1 MEYALMVLAGC
12 SGFTVAGVCYSCN
25 MRGFN
30 FYGSLEDYKKSVKMR
45 ARDTDEMMDYPEG
58 FTPNAIVGFTPGAS
72 VPKTPQAPKMNP
84 KVKGSRRM
92 EDPSTIRKM
101 EDRLRTVNART
112 KEITNDPNFYAPGV
126 MPALG
131 SESNKLQE
139 GIAAAKKARMKKN
152 K

>member
-1 MEYALMVLAGC
+1 MVLACCG
-12 SGFTVAGVCYSCN
+12 GFTVAGVCYSCN

-30 FYGSLEDYKKSVKMR
+30 FYGSLEDYKKSVDMSKSYQ
-45 ARDTDEMMDYPEG
+45 APPVTYPEG

-84 KVKGSRRM
+84 KVKGNRRM

-101 EDRLRTVNART
+101 EDRLGVVSGRI

-131 SESNKLQE
+131 SESTKLQE